1 MQIDMM
7 ISGNGPVS
15 AVTYL
20 SDFKLFEVVFAI
32 PSSSDPTPTEN
43 CGRFVSFPLLYIQ
56 DLKQVQLCDTASLIF
71 AITCIMYCFFS
82 LCRAY
87 MEAIYVEP
95 NSNTGL
101 VNFTVSY

>member
-32 PSSSDPTPTEN
+32 PSSSEPAPTEN
-43 CGRFVSFPLLYIQ
+43 CGRYISFSLFYIQ
-56 DLKQVQLCDTASLIF
+56 NASCFSSNVLFAYIASAELTWKQCGT
-71 AITCIMYCFFS
+71 
-82 LCRAY
+82 
-87 MEAIYVEP
+87 
-95 NSNTGL
+95 
-101 VNFTVSY
+101 